1 MSYNYLLIFIAFLL
15 VLYISFYFI
24 FPDEVVIYQTDII
37 NFDFNTLYTKQPI
50 VIEDG
55 IKDINKLLY
64 LWFSPNIVNYDVKI
78 DNLWSKNKYKYLLIH
93 ATDDNT
99 KSEITLYQSSKN
111 IQNSNIPSSDTYL
124 TTIKL
129 NNNKILIIPFG
140 WRYNISGNVNIYGI
154 HDYITYILQY
164 LH

>member
-37 NFDFNTLYTKQPI
+37 NFDFNTLYKKQPI
-50 VIEDG
+50 VIEDD
-55 IKDINKLLY
+55 IKDINELLY

-93 ATDDNT
+93 ATDHNT

-140 WRYNISGNVNIYGI
+140 CRYNISGNVNIYGI